1 MNELMIGV
9 DLAKRVFQIHG
20 ATVSGEVKFRK
31 KLSREQF
38 RAFMS
43 AQPACLV
50 VFEACGSASY
60 WAREM
65 AALGHEVRLIAPQ
78 YVRPF
83 VKRHKN
89 DAADAE
95 AIVIAARQ
103 PEMRFVAPKT
113 AEQQA
118 RAVLFRGRERLVH
131 QRTELVNA
139 LRAVLYEYGYVF
151 PIGLCH
157 LKRIAAVVE
166 DPGCDLPELVIAE
179 CHDLLAQIAE
189 KTERIEVKTKDLK
202 ALASETDTARRLQ
215 TMPGV
220 GPLTALAVEAFAPDM
235 AQFESGRDF
244 AAWLGLV
251 PRQHSTG
258 GKARLG
264 RISKAGQSDIRR
276 LLIIGAM
283 TRIMGRARHKIA
295 PESWIGRKLAHK
307 PKMLVGIALANK
319 MARQIWA
326 MLTKN
331 EDYRDPALAVAAQ
344 G

>member
-1 MNELMIGV
+1 
-9 DLAKRVFQIHG
+9 
-20 ATVSGEVKFRK
+20 
-31 KLSREQF
+31 
-38 RAFMS
+38 
-43 AQPACLV
+43 
-50 VFEACGSASY
+50 
-60 WAREM
+60 M
-65 AALGHEVRLIAPQ
+65 AA
-78 YVRPF
+78 VRPR
-83 VKRHKN
+83 KPTN
-89 DAADAE
+89 DAE

-113 AEQQA
+113 ADQQA
-118 RAVLFRGRERLVH
+118 RALLFRGRERLVH

-139 LRAVLYEYGYVF
+139 LRAVLYEYGHIF
-151 PIGLCH
+151 PTGLCH
-157 LKRIAAVVE
+157 LKRMEAVLE
-166 DPGCDLPELVIAE
+166 DPHCDLPALVIAE
-179 CHDLLAQIAE
+179 CQDLLAQIAE
-189 KTERIEVKTKDLK
+189 KTGRIEAKTRTLK
-202 ALASETDTARRLQ
+202 ALAAETDTARRLQ

-235 AQFESGRDF
+235 AQFKSGRDF

-283 TRIMGRARHKIA
+283 SRIIGRGRHKVPA
-295 PESWIGRKLAHK
+295 ESWLGQKLAAK

-326 MLTKN
+326 MLTKI
-331 EDYRDPALAVAAQ
+331 EDYRDPALATA
-344 G
+344 